1 MKKVK
6 VKINGVFTFGE
17 TTSIVPHSDGKFPVW
32 FEGNKI
38 PEFCKSCNVEFLK

>member
-6 VKINGVFTFGE
+6 VKINGVFMFGE
-17 TTSIVPHSDGKFPVW
+17 TTNVIPHSNGKFPVW

-38 PEFCKSCNVEFLK
+38 PEFIKANKVKFLK